1 MSKIIGSESI
11 MEIYDTANKLAE
23 EIKNSIQYKNLKNSK
38 ENLFSDPKKK
48 DLIEEFEKLK
58 QEVQLMEIQRANNQE
73 IDEEDKKLKVAKLYN
88 VLIENKDIKEY
99 FDYEIEFSKMMT
111 DINKII
117 GDAIKEV
124 I

>member
-1 MSKIIGSESI
+1 
-11 MEIYDTANKLAE
+11 MEIYDTTNRLAE
-23 EIKNSIQYKNLKNSK
+23 EIKNSVQYKNLKQSK
-38 ENLFSDPKKK
+38 EKLFADPTKKEM
-48 DLIEEFEKLK
+48 IEEFEKLK
-58 QEVQLMEIQRANNQE
+58 QEVQIMEIKRQNNQE

-99 FDYEIEFSKMMT
+99 FDFEIEFSRLMA

>member
-1 MSKIIGSESI
+1 MHKNWRYYQV
-11 MEIYDTANKLAE
+11 EIYDTTNRLAE
-23 EIKNSIQYKNLKNSK
+23 EIKNSVQYKNLKQSK
-38 ENLFSDPKKK
+38 EKLFSDPTKKEM
-48 DLIEEFEKLK
+48 IEEFEKLK
-58 QEVQLMEIQRANNQE
+58 QEVQIMEIKRQNNQE

-99 FDYEIEFSKMMT
+99 FDYEIEFSRLMA

>member
-1 MSKIIGSESI
+1 
-11 MEIYDTANKLAE
+11 MEIYDTTNKLAE
-23 EIKNSIQYKNLKNSK
+23 EIKNSMQYKNLKESK
-38 ENLFSDPKKK
+38 EKLFADPEKKE
-48 DLIEEFEKLK
+48 LIEEFEKLK
-58 QEVQLMEIQRANNQE
+58 QEVQIMEIKRENNQE

-88 VLIENKDIKEY
+88 VLIENKDIKQY
-99 FDYEIEFSKMMT
+99 FDYEIEFSRMMA

>member
-1 MSKIIGSESI
+1 
-11 MEIYDTANKLAE
+11 MEIYDTVNRLSE
-23 EIKNSIQYKNLKNSK
+23 EIRSSSQYKNLKESK
-38 ENLFSDPKKK
+38 EKLFADQQKKS
-48 DLIEEFEKLK
+48 LIEEFEKLK
-58 QEVQLMEIQRANNQE
+58 QEVQIMELKRQNNQE
-73 IDEEDKKLKVAKLYN
+73 IDEEDKKVKVAKLYN

-99 FDYEIEFSKMMT
+99 FDYEIEFSKMIA

>member
-1 MSKIIGSESI
+1 

-23 EIKNSIQYKNLKNSK
+23 EIRNSECYKNLKKSK
-38 ENLFSDPKKK
+38 ETLFEDSNKKQM
-48 DLIEEFEKLK
+48 IEEFESLK
-58 QEVQLMEIQRANNQE
+58 QEVQIMELKRQNNEE

-99 FDYEIEFSKMMT
+99 FDYEIEFSKMIA

-117 GDAIKEV
+117 GDTIKDV
-124 I
+124 M